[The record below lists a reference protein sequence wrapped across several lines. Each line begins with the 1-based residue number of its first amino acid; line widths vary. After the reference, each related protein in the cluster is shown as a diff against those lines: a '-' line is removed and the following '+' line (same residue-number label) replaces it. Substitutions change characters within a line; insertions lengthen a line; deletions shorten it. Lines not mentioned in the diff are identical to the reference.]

1 MVNIYLEFGNVLN
14 CNMIFGSQ
22 KILLEKLTDVVLYI
36 VYLYFHLQNSK
47 FLFEWVI
54 QEVKK

>member
-1 MVNIYLEFGNVLN
+1 
-14 CNMIFGSQ
+14 MIFGSQ

-54 QEVKK
+54 QEVKI